1 MNRNHASHLAFH
13 HARRAA
19 AAAADNAAELDIN
32 VLIPVEKDVASGPSK
47 TLLERD
53 ASPVLAARSESTS
66 KSCSSSKDSDTC
78 QKPTDSSTAII
89 LAAMYA

>member
-1 MNRNHASHLAFH
+1 MNRNHHASHLAYH

-19 AAAADNAAELDIN
+19 HVLPDGDATQLDLN
-32 VLIPVEKDVASGPSK
+32 VLIPADKDVSGPAKS
-47 TLLERD
+47 LHARD
-53 ASPVLAARSESTS
+53 ASPVIAARSESG
-66 KSCSSSKDSDTC
+66 CSSSKDSDTC